1 MVYVSWLV
9 VAAPGPVLDDATVIQ
24 LDPQNQ
30 GFCVFDLKKPWA
42 DLLKIR
48 EWPLIPLRVL
58 AVKSVD
64 VKPSNRHNPKNTTPC
79 RP

>member
-9 VAAPGPVLDDATVIQ
+9 VAAPGPILDDVTVIQ

-30 GFCVFDLKKPWA
+30 GFCVFDLKKPWT

-48 EWPLIPLRVL
+48 EWSLISSEGSARLPVMMISRLL
-58 AVKSVD
+58 L
-64 VKPSNRHNPKNTTPC
+64 
-79 RP
+79 